1 MTTNFPCGRDC
12 IKPFAS
18 ITLLNLHNSL
28 NEEGVCVSLIDGNV
42 SLDKRVTCPRGIP
55 GWRKHTCQILHKKK
69 KKRNNPGNISKSNYL
84 GCKREEIL
92 QENGQENEE
101 EMCLGSVYMQ
111 FGINSLG
118 SMEYLKNFP
127 CCSPL

>member
-69 KKRNNPGNISKSNYL
+69 KKGIIL
-84 GCKREEIL
+84 EIL
-92 QENGQENEE
+92 ANQITQDAKGKKFYKKTGKKMKKKCVWDQYICN
-101 EMCLGSVYMQ
+101 LA
-111 FGINSLG
+111 
-118 SMEYLKNFP
+118 
-127 CCSPL
+127 